1 VDAIATHSYRD
12 KTMRTTRRIPTVVA
26 ALAISA
32 VLGSDA
38 TAQSASSSITL
49 DSYRRARDVFMR
61 GIDAMGGLDSI
72 RALQDVA
79 IQLSGA
85 RHLRGQSLRA
95 DPPYDA
101 PASTGSLV
109 SDVRNSRLRWEEKGS
124 FSAGFPFH
132 TVIVTDGRQ
141 RFAADLLQRTVTL
154 GGNAA
159 LAAHQGFLDRLPHNI
174 LLDHLDR
181 LPTLRWVGETTVDGV
196 RYDVVS
202 GAGQGG
208 AGGPPFVRNLFFDG
222 RTGLLA
228 RLETVGPD
236 PFAGDAVN
244 DVVFADYRKYGPV
257 MIPSRRTQR
266 VAGEVIQD
274 HRYTDIRVNTRPA
287 DSVFTRPAGL
297 TERQQAANAPQ
308 PERFTEVAP
317 GIHLLE
323 NAAPGYNML
332 VAVFSDHLVVVDAP
346 NNSTVT
352 ERAITTIKRNVPG
365 KPIRYVVPTHHHGDH
380 AGGMRGFI
388 AEGATIV
395 TTPGNAALFR
405 RMAASGPH
413 TLRPDALS
421 RTPRAPVIET
431 FTGRRVFTDGTRTL
445 EVRDIGP
452 SPHAQELLIAY
463 VPSAGIVFQGDLLN
477 AGNDG
482 TSLVAGNTST
492 EHFAQWLDR
501 SGLDA
506 RTILGVHSPAR
517 TREELRRAVEM
528 MRAGQ

>member
-1 VDAIATHSYRD
+1 
-12 KTMRTTRRIPTVVA
+12 MRTTRLLSALGV
-26 ALAISA
+26 ALAGSA
-32 VLGSDA
+32 AFGSA
-38 TAQSASSSITL
+38 AQGQGGSITL
-49 DSYRRARDVFMR
+49 DSYRRARDVLMR
-61 GIDAMGGLDSI
+61 GIEATGGLDSI
-72 RALQDVA
+72 RALQDVTV
-79 IQLSGA
+79 QLSGA

-101 PASTGSLV
+101 PVSTGSLV
-109 SDVRNSRLRWEEKGS
+109 FDARSGRLRWEEQGS

-132 TVIVTDGRQ
+132 NVIATDGKQ
-141 RFAADLLQRTVTL
+141 RFAADLRQRTVTP

-159 LAAHQGFLDRLPHNI
+159 LSAHQAFLERLPHHI
-174 LLDHLDR
+174 LLDQLDR

-196 RYDVVS
+196 RYNVIS
-202 GAGQGG
+202 GAGPAGP
-208 AGGPPFVRNLFFDG
+208 GGPPFVRNFFFDA
-222 RTGLLA
+222 RTGLLTK
-228 RLETVGPD
+228 LETIGPD
-236 PFAGDAVN
+236 SFAGDAVQE
-244 DVVFADYRKYGPV
+244 VVFADYRRYGPV

-274 HRYTDIRVNTRPA
+274 HRYAGVRVNTRPS
-287 DSVFTRPAGL
+287 DSVFVRPAGL
-297 TERQQAANAPQ
+297 TETPQTTNAPQ
-308 PERFTEVAP
+308 PERFSQVAP

-332 VAVFSDHLVVVDAP
+332 VAEMTDHLVVVDAP
-346 NNSTVT
+346 TNSTVT
-352 ERAITTIKRNVPG
+352 ERAIATIKRNIPG
-365 KPIRYVVPTHHHGDH
+365 KPIRYVVPTHHHSDH

-395 TTPGNAALFR
+395 TTPGNAGLFR
-405 RMAASGPH
+405 RMAAVNTH
-413 TLRPDALS
+413 TLRLDALS
-421 RTPRAPVIET
+421 RAPRAPVIET
-431 FTGRRVFTDGTRTL
+431 FTGRRVFTDGARTL

-452 SPHAQELLIAY
+452 SPHAQELLVAY
-463 VPSAGIVFQGDLLN
+463 VPGAGIVFQGDLLN

-501 SGLDA
+501 SGLDV

-528 MRAGQ
+528 MRVGQ

>member
-1 VDAIATHSYRD
+1 MRAIRLLAPFATA
-12 KTMRTTRRIPTVVA
+12 A
-26 ALAISA
+26 ALATPVSA
-32 VLGSDA
+32 
-38 TAQSASSSITL
+38 AQAQNTTL
-49 DSYRRARDVFMR
+49 DSYRRARDVLMR
-61 GIDAMGGLDSI
+61 GIEAMGGLDSL
-72 RALQDVA
+72 RALKDITV
-79 IQLSGA
+79 QLNGA

-109 SDVRNSRLRWEEKGS
+109 YDAANGRLRWEETGE

-132 TVIVTDGRQ
+132 NLTVTDGRQ
-141 RFAADLLQRTVTL
+141 RFAADMRQRAVTP

-159 LAAHQGFLDRLPHNI
+159 LSAHQFFLERLPHYI
-174 LLDHLDR
+174 LLDQLER

-196 RYDVVS
+196 RYSVIS
-202 GAGQGG
+202 GAGAPGQGP
-208 AGGPPFVRNLFFDG
+208 ALVRNFFFDT
-222 RTGLLA
+222 RTGLLSK
-228 RLETVGPD
+228 LESVVPD
-236 PFAGDAVN
+236 PFTGDAISEVL
-244 DVVFADYRKYGPV
+244 FADYHRIGPIMV
-257 MIPSRRTQR
+257 PGRRTQR
-266 VAGEVIQD
+266 LAGEVTFD
-274 HRYTDIRVNTRPA
+274 HRYSDIRVNTRPG
-287 DSVFTRPAGL
+287 DSVFARPAGL
-297 TERQQAANAPQ
+297 TERPQ
-308 PERFTEVAP
+308 PPNTPRPEAFTQVAP
-317 GIHLLE
+317 GFHLLE

-332 VAVFSDHLVVVDAP
+332 VAELSDHLIVVDAP

-352 ERAITTIKRNVPG
+352 ERAIATIKRNIPG

-405 RMAASGPH
+405 RMAASNQR
-413 TLRPDALS
+413 TLNADALS
-421 RTPRAPVIET
+421 RAPRSPVIET
-431 FTGRRVFTDGTRTL
+431 FAGRRVFTDGTRTL

-477 AGNDG
+477 AGGDG
-482 TSLVAGNTST
+482 TSLVAGNQAT
-492 EHFAQWLDR
+492 EHFAQWLDQSR
-501 SGLDA
+501 LDV

-517 TREELRRAVEM
+517 NREELRRAVEM

>member
-1 VDAIATHSYRD
+1 
-12 KTMRTTRRIPTVVA
+12 MRRTRLVPALNAVLIVA
-26 ALAISA
+26 AAF
-32 VLGSDA
+32 GA
-38 TAQSASSSITL
+38 TAQAQTGSITL
-49 DSYRRARDVFMR
+49 DSYRRAREVLMR
-61 GIDAMGGLDSI
+61 GIEATGGLDSI
-72 RALQDVA
+72 RALQDVT

-109 SDVRNSRLRWEEKGS
+109 FDVRDGRLRWEEQGS

-132 TVIVTDGRQ
+132 NVIVTDGRQ
-141 RFAADLLQRTVTL
+141 RFVADLRQRTLTP

-159 LAAHQGFLDRLPHNI
+159 LSAHQAFLERLPHYI
-174 LLDHLDR
+174 LLDQLDR

-196 RYDVVS
+196 RYNVIS
-202 GAGQGG
+202 GAGP
-208 AGGPPFVRNLFFDG
+208 AGPAGQAFVRNFFFDA

-228 RLETVGPD
+228 KLETVGPD
-236 PFAGDAVN
+236 SFAGDAVQEI
-244 DVVFADYRKYGPV
+244 VFADYRKVGPV
-257 MIPSRRTQR
+257 MIPARRTQR
-266 VAGEVIQD
+266 VAGELIQD

-287 DSVFTRPAGL
+287 DSVFARPAGL
-297 TERQQAANAPQ
+297 KEMPQTANTPR
-308 PERFTEVAP
+308 PERFTQVAP
-317 GIHLLE
+317 GVHLLE
-323 NAAPGYNML
+323 NPAPGYNML
-332 VAVFSDHLVVVDAP
+332 VAEFSDHLVVIDAP

-352 ERAITTIKRNVPG
+352 ERAIATIKSNLPG
-365 KPIRYVVPTHHHGDH
+365 KPIRYIVPTHHHADH
-380 AGGMRGFI
+380 AGGMRAFI

-405 RMAASGPH
+405 RMAAVNPH
-413 TLRPDALS
+413 TLRLDALS
-421 RTPRAPVIET
+421 RAPRAPVIET

-463 VPSAGIVFQGDLLN
+463 VPGAGIVFQGDLLN

-501 SGLDA
+501 SGLEV

-517 TREELRRAVEM
+517 TRDELRRAVEM